1 MPSAPS
7 LLREDSAWAKTRSGG
22 ARLLSGSPR
31 PTASCRRLAVGG
43 QVSTLR
49 RHQLAAWGAG
59 SAASQGGTHPG
70 PPPPAGSRGRTG
82 SRRAPT
88 RVCPGT
94 CTGSGAQQ
102 DTGASTHPCSQRRR
116 VRTRTAHTRRPC
128 LYTQPRPERG
138 RRAETRLSPRGHT
151 GAPAPSAPGSWARL
165 CHSRVSFTALSGGR
179 GFHNTSG
186 LFTERCENTL
196 SRLQPS
202 LPEGSG
208 ACPSLH
214 WAGRARR
221 QQQPQLLKGPAG
233 LALRAGRWGPGQR
246 PAGQPLAAPCPVAA
260 GPPTRGVPAEMK
272 RAKAG
277 DWKAPMGLG
286 GARPSW
292 QTTGRG
298 AGRMGPSVSRLS
310 RNPNWGEPRR
320 PSRHPAPTRLLPGA
334 RSE

>member
-1 MPSAPS
+1 MPPHACAPAHAQAQGHS
-7 LLREDSAWAKTRSGG
+7 RTRALPHTRVRSGG
-22 ARLLSGSPR
+22 VCAHARH
-31 PTASCRRLAVGG
+31 T
-43 QVSTLR
+43 
-49 RHQLAAWGAG
+49 
-59 SAASQGGTHPG
+59 
-70 PPPPAGSRGRTG
+70 RG
-82 SRRAPT
+82 T
-88 RVCPGT
+88 RVCTRSPGR
-94 CTGSGAQQ
+94 SVGA
-102 DTGASTHPCSQRRR
+102 
-116 VRTRTAHTRRPC
+116 
-128 LYTQPRPERG
+128 
-138 RRAETRLSPRGHT
+138 RAETRLSPRGHT

-179 GFHNTSG
+179 GFHNTYG

>member
-31 PTASCRRLAVGG
+31 PPASCRRLAVGG

-49 RHQLAAWGAG
+49 RHQLAARGAG

-94 CTGSGAQQ
+94 RTGSGAQQ

-138 RRAETRLSPRGHT
+138 RPRGDPSVTTRPHRSPRPLRAWQLGPALPFPRFFHGPFRRQRLSQHFRLVYRAVREHFVS
-151 GAPAPSAPGSWARL
+151 APAFQKDREHARL
-165 CHSRVSFTALSGGR
+165 CTGPAELGASSSPSF
-179 GFHNTSG
+179 
-186 LFTERCENTL
+186 
-196 SRLQPS
+196 
-202 LPEGSG
+202 
-208 ACPSLH
+208 
-214 WAGRARR
+214 
-221 QQQPQLLKGPAG
+221 LKGQLGSPLEQGAG
-233 LALRAGRWGPGQR
+233 GLDR
-246 PAGQPLAAPCPVAA
+246 GQPASLL
-260 GPPTRGVPAEMK
+260 PP
-272 RAKAG
+272 
-277 DWKAPMGLG
+277 
-286 GARPSW
+286 
-292 QTTGRG
+292 
-298 AGRMGPSVSRLS
+298 
-310 RNPNWGEPRR
+310 
-320 PSRHPAPTRLLPGA
+320 PAPWLLVPQHGGSP
-334 RSE
+334 RK